1 MTLLLP
7 KFEVIDGAEV
17 WSPLVGNRVKDELR
31 IRRTRPAGL
40 DLSSVGDV
48 GPTDRRVAIR
58 PVCLEGSDGFVSS
71 PRRFDSFRLE
81 RPSCRA
87 RITLAEDQHIT
98 RFTAH
103 TMPVPRSTPRSSWTL
118 RVG

>member
-31 IRRTRPAGL
+31 IRRTRSAGL
-40 DLSSVGDV
+40 DLSSVGVV
-48 GPTDRRVAIR
+48 GPTDRRVAMR

-71 PRRFDSFRLE
+71 PRRFDSYRLE

-87 RITLAEDQHIT
+87 RITLAEDQHILHG
-98 RFTAH
+98 AQ
-103 TMPVPRSTPRSSWTL
+103 
-118 RVG
+118 